1 MIKLL
6 IEFFEREGW
15 EIDIDRDHI
24 LMLMPSGYG
33 SGPAVV
39 DLTELAEYLQGSRA
53 MTDADAAALNAE
65 AARLLNKHRS
75 NKK

>member
-39 DLTELAEYLQGSRA
+39 DLTALAEHLLKFRV

-65 AARLLNKHRS
+65 AKRLLARYGIY
-75 NKK
+75 

>member
-15 EIDIDRDHI
+15 EIDIDQGRV

-39 DLTELAEYLQGSRA
+39 DLTALAEHLQSYRP

-65 AARLLNKHRS
+65 AKRLLAKYGIY
-75 NKK
+75 